1 MVCKKISGRLCL
13 LLAVLLLL
21 CAWLPLGV
29 AHAEEQSDPAI
40 DTSWYKADGV
50 FFSLEDRADFLGF
63 LSLISQGVTFQNQSL
78 QLINDIDLQG
88 AVLPA
93 AGVFSG
99 FLDGKGHALVHF
111 SQTGA
116 RPALFDTLT
125 STATVQ
131 NLTFSDVSLQGN
143 AQAAALAVLAQSG
156 ATIHNCT
163 VSGGSV
169 SAPVAGGLV
178 VHLLGNASLSHCE
191 NSAQVSAEKIAGGL
205 AAQSI
210 AEQSETAQLTACI
223 NRGKV
228 SAGQTAG
235 GLVGTAQQIAFTH
248 GLNFADVS
256 LVGTQGEAGG
266 LVGSATLTAMEGCTN
281 SGAISASAKSSAKVL
296 LGGLAGSAGG
306 AISNV
311 CNTGSIKSVST
322 HSQSASGGLFGA
334 FTTGAVE
341 KAHNQGSVAGQANT
355 GGLFGTANFV
365 PQEAD
370 AFYQLENQGAVSGQ
384 ANTGGLFGCLAL
396 SADSQTRSISRV
408 LAQGANFGSVN
419 GTRSVGGLVGQFTL
433 ADRTA
438 TAQSLMADSMNLGQ
452 IEGESQVGGL
462 VGTLPRIRCAEN
474 TALIQT
480 SYHKGNV
487 LAKTSVGTMA
497 GAMQAEGAVFDHC
510 ASPAGKQMT
519 GAGTVDG
526 VTELSEDEFRSDALL
541 TLLNSGRSV
550 WSFSDKGEAIFAF
563 ITELLAPSASV
574 KDEAVVKHT
583 YPLVLSS
590 TAGAEI
596 TYRIT
601 MTADDKPET
610 SDPQTLYSGE
620 SLSLAAYAPGTEL
633 VIEATAKAADGTQ
646 SEPATLHLQIQ
657 AVQPLTIT
665 GLSLSAASREYDG
678 TTTIALQG
686 TPSLMG
692 AITEG
697 DDIHVD
703 GAPYGRFLDKD
714 AGTGKV
720 VSVQGISLVG
730 ADAEYYTLITPIFT
744 ADIARRPLTLQNVAI
759 ADKGYDGTAAANVS
773 NIDLVG
779 VLEGESVSVD
789 YLNAKAAFISP
800 DRGENVAAFVT
811 NLQLQGADSH
821 NYSLLETTAMASG
834 RIVTM
839 PSIDRVNTAQSGQC
853 TLSLDGLE
861 SVMPSMLSPG
871 ENGTVQLYAV
881 ANDIPLPE
889 KAQTAKDD
897 LTQSLM
903 AVDLQLKQAY
913 VQDGVRQSESTLP
926 PGMVTS
932 PLTVHFTFATNDKK
946 QAFQIC
952 QMDASGDLIAL
963 ETQTQNNSD
972 DTVTLTAQTQSMGTF
987 VIQGTKQDTSSEA
1000 SFATVLPYVLLLII
1014 VLLIIFAG
1022 RRTKGSKG

>member
-210 AEQSETAQLTACI
+210 AEQSETTQLTACI

-281 SGAISASAKSSAKVL
+281 SGAVSASAKSSDKVL
-296 LGGLAGSAGG
+296 LGGLAGSVGG

-341 KAHNQGSVAGQANT
+341 KARNQGSVAGQANT

-370 AFYQLENQGAVSGQ
+370 AFDQLENQGAVSGQ

-438 TAQSLMADSMNLGQ
+438 TAQSLVADSMNLGQ

-510 ASPAGKQMT
+510 ASPAGKQIT
-519 GAGTVDG
+519 GAGAVDG

-550 WSFSDKGEAIFAF
+550 WSFSDKGEAVFAF
-563 ITELLAPSASV
+563 LTELLAPSASV

-601 MTADDKPET
+601 MTADDKTET
-610 SDPQTLYSGE
+610 SDPQTLFSGE

-646 SEPATLHLQIQ
+646 SEPATLRLQIQ

-720 VSVQGISLVG
+720 VSVQGLSLVG

-744 ADIARRPLTLQNVAI
+744 ADIVRRPLTLQNVAI

-946 QAFQIC
+946 QTFQIC

-963 ETQTQNNSD
+963 ETQTHNNSD

>member
-281 SGAISASAKSSAKVL
+281 SGAVSASAKSSAKVL

-341 KAHNQGSVAGQANT
+341 KARNQGSVAGQANT

-497 GAMQAEGAVFDHC
+497 GAMQAEGSVFDHC

-519 GAGTVDG
+519 GAGAVDG

-601 MTADDKPET
+601 MTADDKTET

-744 ADIARRPLTLQNVAI
+744 ADIVRRPLTLQNVAI

>member
-341 KAHNQGSVAGQANT
+341 KARNQGSVAGQANT

-519 GAGTVDG
+519 GAGAVDG

-550 WSFSDKGEAIFAF
+550 WSFSDNGEAIFAF

-601 MTADDKPET
+601 MTADDKTET

-946 QAFQIC
+946 QTFQIC

-1000 SFATVLPYVLLLII
+1000 SFATILPYVLLLII

>member
-1 MVCKKISGRLCL
+1 MVCKKISSRLCL

-50 FFSLEDRADFLGF
+50 FFSLEDQADFLGF

-88 AVLPA
+88 VALPT

-125 STATVQ
+125 NTATVQ
-131 NLTFSDVSLQGN
+131 NLTFSDVSLQGD
-143 AQAAALAVLAQSG
+143 AQAAALAILVQSG

-205 AAQSI
+205 AAQSL
-210 AEQSETAQLTACI
+210 AEQSETAELTACI

-235 GLVGTAQQIAFTH
+235 GLVGTAQQIAFTY

-266 LVGSATLTAMEGCTN
+266 LVGSATLAAMEGCTN
-281 SGAISASAKSSAKVL
+281 SGAVSASAKSSDKVL

-306 AISNV
+306 KISNV
-311 CNTGSIKSVST
+311 CNTGSVKSVST
-322 HSQSASGGLFGA
+322 HSQSASGGLFGV

-341 KAHNQGSVAGQANT
+341 KARNQGTVAGQANT
-355 GGLFGTANFV
+355 GGLFGTANFL

-396 SADSQTRSISRV
+396 SVDSQTRSISRV

-438 TAQSLMADSMNLGQ
+438 TAQSLVADSMNLGQ

-510 ASPAGKQMT
+510 ASPAGKQIT
-519 GAGTVDG
+519 DAGAVDG

-541 TLLNSGRSV
+541 TLLNGGRSV
-550 WSFSDKGEAIFAF
+550 WSFSDKGEAVFAF
-563 ITELLAPSASV
+563 LTELLAPSASV

-601 MTADDKPET
+601 MTADDKTET
-610 SDPQTLYSGE
+610 SDPQTLFSGE

-646 SEPATLHLQIQ
+646 SEPATLRLQIQ

-720 VSVQGISLVG
+720 VSVQGLSLVG

-744 ADIARRPLTLQNVAI
+744 ADIVRRPLTLQNVAI

-839 PSIDRVNTAQSGQC
+839 PSIDRVNTTQSGQC

-946 QAFQIC
+946 QTFQIC

>member
-210 AEQSETAQLTACI
+210 AEQSETTQLTACI

-281 SGAISASAKSSAKVL
+281 SGAVSASAKSSAKVL

-341 KAHNQGSVAGQANT
+341 KARNQGSVAGQANT

-497 GAMQAEGAVFDHC
+497 GVMQAEGAVFDHC

-519 GAGTVDG
+519 GAGAVDG

-550 WSFSDKGEAIFAF
+550 WSFSDNGEAIFAF

-601 MTADDKPET
+601 MTADDKTET

-633 VIEATAKAADGTQ
+633 VIEATAKVADGTQ

-744 ADIARRPLTLQNVAI
+744 ADIVRRPLTLQNVAI

>member
-169 SAPVAGGLV
+169 SAPIAGGLV

-281 SGAISASAKSSAKVL
+281 SGAVSASAKSSAKVL

-341 KAHNQGSVAGQANT
+341 KARNQGSVAGQANT

-497 GAMQAEGAVFDHC
+497 GVMQAEGAVFDHC

-519 GAGTVDG
+519 GAGAVDG

-601 MTADDKPET
+601 LTADDKTET

-744 ADIARRPLTLQNVAI
+744 ADIVRRPLTLQNVAI

>member
-210 AEQSETAQLTACI
+210 AEQSETTQLTACI

-281 SGAISASAKSSAKVL
+281 SGAVSASAKSSDKVL
-296 LGGLAGSAGG
+296 LGGLAGSVGG

-341 KAHNQGSVAGQANT
+341 KARNQGSVAGQANT

-438 TAQSLMADSMNLGQ
+438 TAQSLVADSMNLGQ

-510 ASPAGKQMT
+510 ASPAGKQIT
-519 GAGTVDG
+519 GAGAVDG

-550 WSFSDKGEAIFAF
+550 WSFSDKGEAVFAF
-563 ITELLAPSASV
+563 LTELLAPSASV

-601 MTADDKPET
+601 MTADDKTET
-610 SDPQTLYSGE
+610 SDPQTLFSGE

-646 SEPATLHLQIQ
+646 SEPATLRLQIQ

-703 GAPYGRFLDKD
+703 GAPCGRFLDKD

-720 VSVQGISLVG
+720 VSVQGLSLVG

-744 ADIARRPLTLQNVAI
+744 ADIVRRPLTLQNVAI

-946 QAFQIC
+946 QTFQIC

>member
-210 AEQSETAQLTACI
+210 AEQSETTQLTACI

-281 SGAISASAKSSAKVL
+281 SGAVSASAKSSDKVL
-296 LGGLAGSAGG
+296 LGGLAGSVGG

-341 KAHNQGSVAGQANT
+341 KARNQGSVAGQANT

-370 AFYQLENQGAVSGQ
+370 AFDQLENQGAVSGQ

-438 TAQSLMADSMNLGQ
+438 TAQSLVADSMNLGQ

-510 ASPAGKQMT
+510 ASPAGKQIT
-519 GAGTVDG
+519 GAGAVDG

-550 WSFSDKGEAIFAF
+550 WSFSDKGEAVFAF
-563 ITELLAPSASV
+563 LTELLAPSASV

-601 MTADDKPET
+601 MTADDKTET
-610 SDPQTLYSGE
+610 SDPQTLFSGE

-646 SEPATLHLQIQ
+646 SEPATLRLQIQ

-720 VSVQGISLVG
+720 VSVQGLSLVG

-744 ADIARRPLTLQNVAI
+744 ADIVRRPLTLQNVAI

-946 QAFQIC
+946 QTFQIC

>member
-266 LVGSATLTAMEGCTN
+266 FVGSATLTAMEGCTN
-281 SGAISASAKSSAKVL
+281 SGAVSASAKSSAKVL

-341 KAHNQGSVAGQANT
+341 KARNQGSVAGQANT

-519 GAGTVDG
+519 GAGAVDG

-601 MTADDKPET
+601 MTADDKTET

-633 VIEATAKAADGTQ
+633 VIEATAKVADGTQ

-744 ADIARRPLTLQNVAI
+744 ADIVRRPLTLQNVAI

>member
-210 AEQSETAQLTACI
+210 AEQSETTQLTACI

-281 SGAISASAKSSAKVL
+281 SGAVSASAKSSAKVL

-341 KAHNQGSVAGQANT
+341 KARNQGSVAGQANT

-497 GAMQAEGAVFDHC
+497 GVMQAEGAVFDHC

-519 GAGTVDG
+519 GAGAVDG

-601 MTADDKPET
+601 MTADDKTET

-633 VIEATAKAADGTQ
+633 VIEATAKVADGTQ

-744 ADIARRPLTLQNVAI
+744 ADIVRRPLTLQNVAI

-987 VIQGTKQDTSSEA
+987 FIQGTKQDTSSEA

>member
-1 MVCKKISGRLCL
+1 M
-13 LLAVLLLL
+13 
-21 CAWLPLGV
+21 
-29 AHAEEQSDPAI
+29 
-40 DTSWYKADGV
+40 
-50 FFSLEDRADFLGF
+50 
-63 LSLISQGVTFQNQSL
+63 
-78 QLINDIDLQG
+78 
-88 AVLPA
+88 
-93 AGVFSG
+93 
-99 FLDGKGHALVHF
+99 
-111 SQTGA
+111 
-116 RPALFDTLT
+116 
-125 STATVQ
+125 
-131 NLTFSDVSLQGN
+131 
-143 AQAAALAVLAQSG
+143 
-156 ATIHNCT
+156 
-163 VSGGSV
+163 
-169 SAPVAGGLV
+169 
-178 VHLLGNASLSHCE
+178 
-191 NSAQVSAEKIAGGL
+191 SAEKIAGGL

-210 AEQSETAQLTACI
+210 AEQSETTQLTACI

-281 SGAISASAKSSAKVL
+281 SGAVSASAKSSAKVL

-341 KAHNQGSVAGQANT
+341 KARNQGSVAGQANT

-519 GAGTVDG
+519 GAGAVDG

-601 MTADDKPET
+601 LTADDKTET

-744 ADIARRPLTLQNVAI
+744 ADIVRRPLTLQNVAI

>member
-210 AEQSETAQLTACI
+210 AEQNETAQLTACI

-281 SGAISASAKSSAKVL
+281 SGAVSASAKSSAKVL

-341 KAHNQGSVAGQANT
+341 KARNQGSVAGQANT

-519 GAGTVDG
+519 GAGAVDG

-601 MTADDKPET
+601 MTADDKTET

-665 GLSLSAASREYDG
+665 GLSLSAASREYDA

-744 ADIARRPLTLQNVAI
+744 ADIVRRPLTLQNVAI

-789 YLNAKAAFISP
+789 YLNDKAAFISP

>member
-210 AEQSETAQLTACI
+210 AEQNETAQLTACI

-281 SGAISASAKSSAKVL
+281 SGAVSASAKSSAKVL

-341 KAHNQGSVAGQANT
+341 KARNQGSVAGQANT

-480 SYHKGNV
+480 SYHKGNA

-519 GAGTVDG
+519 GAGAVDG

-744 ADIARRPLTLQNVAI
+744 ADIVRRPLTLQNVAI

>member
-266 LVGSATLTAMEGCTN
+266 FVGSATLTAMEGCTN
-281 SGAISASAKSSAKVL
+281 SGAVSASAKSSAKVL

-341 KAHNQGSVAGQANT
+341 KARNQGSVAGQANT

-519 GAGTVDG
+519 GAGAVDG

-550 WSFSDKGEAIFAF
+550 WSFSDNGEAIFAF

-601 MTADDKPET
+601 MTADDKRET

-744 ADIARRPLTLQNVAI
+744 ADIVRRPLTLQNVAI

>member
-281 SGAISASAKSSAKVL
+281 SGAVSASAKSSAKVL

-341 KAHNQGSVAGQANT
+341 KARNQGSVAGQANT

-601 MTADDKPET
+601 MTADDKTET

-744 ADIARRPLTLQNVAI
+744 ADIVRRPLTLQNVAI

>member
-281 SGAISASAKSSAKVL
+281 SGAVSASAKSSAKVL

-341 KAHNQGSVAGQANT
+341 KARNQGSVAGQANT

-519 GAGTVDG
+519 GAGAVDG

-550 WSFSDKGEAIFAF
+550 WSFSDNGEAIFAF

-601 MTADDKPET
+601 MTADDKTET

-633 VIEATAKAADGTQ
+633 VIEATAKVADGTQ

-744 ADIARRPLTLQNVAI
+744 ADIVRRPLTLQNVAI

>member
-29 AHAEEQSDPAI
+29 AHAEEQSDLAI

-281 SGAISASAKSSAKVL
+281 SGAVSASAKSSAKVL

-341 KAHNQGSVAGQANT
+341 KARNQGSVAGQANT

-497 GAMQAEGAVFDHC
+497 GVMQAEGAVFDHC

-519 GAGTVDG
+519 GAGAVDG

-550 WSFSDKGEAIFAF
+550 WSFSDNGEAIFAF

-601 MTADDKPET
+601 MTADDKTET

-744 ADIARRPLTLQNVAI
+744 ADIVRRPLTLQNVAI

>member
-205 AAQSI
+205 AAQSL
-210 AEQSETAQLTACI
+210 AEQSETTQLTACI

-281 SGAISASAKSSAKVL
+281 SGAVSASAKSSDKVL
-296 LGGLAGSAGG
+296 LGGLAGSVGG

-341 KAHNQGSVAGQANT
+341 KARNQGSVAGQANT

-438 TAQSLMADSMNLGQ
+438 TAQSLVADSMNLGQ

-510 ASPAGKQMT
+510 ASPAGKQIT
-519 GAGTVDG
+519 GAGAVDG

-550 WSFSDKGEAIFAF
+550 WSFSDKGEAVFAF
-563 ITELLAPSASV
+563 LTELLAPSASV

-601 MTADDKPET
+601 MTADDKTET
-610 SDPQTLYSGE
+610 SDPQTLFSGE

-646 SEPATLHLQIQ
+646 SEPATLRLQIQ

-720 VSVQGISLVG
+720 VSVQGLSLVG

-744 ADIARRPLTLQNVAI
+744 ADIVRRPLTLQNVAI

-779 VLEGESVSVD
+779 VLEGDSVSVD

-946 QAFQIC
+946 QTFQIC

>member
-29 AHAEEQSDPAI
+29 AHAEEQSDLAI

-210 AEQSETAQLTACI
+210 AEQSETTQLTACI

-281 SGAISASAKSSAKVL
+281 SGAVSASAKSSAKVL

-341 KAHNQGSVAGQANT
+341 KARNQGSVAGQANT

-519 GAGTVDG
+519 GAGAVDG

-601 MTADDKPET
+601 MTADDKTET

-633 VIEATAKAADGTQ
+633 VIEATAKVADGTQ

-744 ADIARRPLTLQNVAI
+744 ADIVRRPLTLQNVAI

>member
-281 SGAISASAKSSAKVL
+281 SGAVSASAKSSAKVL

-341 KAHNQGSVAGQANT
+341 KARNQGSVAGQANT

-497 GAMQAEGAVFDHC
+497 GVMQAEGAVFDHC

-519 GAGTVDG
+519 GAGAVDG

-550 WSFSDKGEAIFAF
+550 WSFSDNGEAIFAF

-601 MTADDKPET
+601 MTADDKTET

-744 ADIARRPLTLQNVAI
+744 ADIVRRPLTLQNVAI